1 MSDLDAKLESLWPA
15 ERPPVRDAVFRI
27 ALLERHARRRLWQRM
42 TGVGAAAVALTGA
55 IVTFAPGDTSG
66 AASGDAFAAAL
77 GGLSLLW
84 AVWAL
89 SRLRRPI

>member
-15 ERPPVRDAVFRI
+15 QRPPARDAAFRI
-27 ALLERHARRRLWQRM
+27 ALLERRARRRMWQRM
-42 TGVGAAAVALTGA
+42 AVIGAAAAVLTGA
-55 IVTFAPGDTSG
+55 IIAFAPGD
-66 AASGDAFAAAL
+66 ASGDTFAAAL

-84 AVWAL
+84 MSWAL

>member
-1 MSDLDAKLESLWPA
+1 MSDLDAKLESLWPVQ
-15 ERPPVRDAVFRI
+15 RPPACDAAFRI

-42 TGVGAAAVALTGA
+42 TVIGAAAVALTGA
-55 IVTFAPGDTSG
+55 IAAFAPGD
-66 AASGDAFAAAL
+66 ASGDAFAAAF

-84 AVWAL
+84 VVWAL